1 MGQSDSGGGW
11 RSLVV
16 IVEWVS
22 EIVAWGGRSLVV
34 IVEWVSEIVAGGGDH
49 LL

>member
-1 MGQSDSGGGW
+1 MGQSDSG
-11 RSLVV
+11 V
-16 IVEWVS
+16 
-22 EIVAWGGRSLVV
+22 GGRSLVV

>member
-1 MGQSDSGGGW
+1 MRYPEGGVGW

-22 EIVAWGGRSLVV
+22 EMVAWGG
-34 IVEWVSEIVAGGGDH
+34 EITRCNS
-49 LL
+49 